1 MKQNCA
7 KPTKR
12 KLDAAAGGEHSVDGQ
27 KVVGSHAHR
36 SKAMEERPGNNV
48 SLAEKE
54 VARRKVPPAEFVL
67 MSSHLTQV
75 PEQAFCLSE
84 TLVSLDLSRNK
95 IAELPP
101 SIASFRVLRRLNVSR
116 NHLRALP
123 VELRCL
129 GQLEQLIVLSNKF
142 RSYTNS
148 VLPVF
153 ITAPPKV
160 EANQPGGGGGGTT
173 SGGTGDSCQR
183 PMPPPPPQRVLPN
196 LKLLDLRFN
205 KNMKQRAHE

>member
-1 MKQNCA
+1 MEQLRV

-12 KLDAAAGGEHSVDGQ
+12 KLEAGAAGGEPSVDGQ
-27 KVVGSHAHR
+27 IAVGSQARR
-36 SKAMEERPGNNV
+36 SKVRNEGPGSDVSWTEREEDAANSSPN
-48 SLAEKE
+48 
-54 VARRKVPPAEFVL
+54 EFVL
-67 MSSHLTQV
+67 MSSNLTRV
-75 PEQAFCLSE
+75 PEQAFGMSE

-101 SIASFRVLRRLNVSR
+101 SIASFKVLRRLNVSR

-123 VELRCL
+123 VELGCL
-129 GQLEQLIVLSNKF
+129 HQLEQLIVLSNKF

-153 ITAPPKV
+153 VAPPKV
-160 EANQPGGGGGGTT
+160 AANHLGCN
-173 SGGTGDSCQR
+173 SSVGDQCH
-183 PMPPPPPQRVLPN
+183 PQRVLPN